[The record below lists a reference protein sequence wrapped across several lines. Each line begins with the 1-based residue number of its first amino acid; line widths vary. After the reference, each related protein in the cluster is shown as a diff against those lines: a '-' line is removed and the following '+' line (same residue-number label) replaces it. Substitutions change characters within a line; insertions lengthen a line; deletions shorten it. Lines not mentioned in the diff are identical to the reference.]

1 MNNQML
7 IVDSIEN
14 ELIKVQDDKKRVQDK
29 EEFDAL
35 LNDCGSLKEIRTQ
48 RNYESSIENEN
59 RRPKID

>member
-35 LNDCGSLKEIRTQ
+35 LNDCGSLKEIRSH
-48 RNYESSIENEN
+48 RIYESSVEN
-59 RRPKID
+59 K

>member
-14 ELIKVQDDKKRVQDK
+14 ELNKAQDDKRRVQDK

-35 LNDCGSLKEIRTQ
+35 LNDCGSLKEIRSH
-48 RNYESSIENEN
+48 RIESSIENEN